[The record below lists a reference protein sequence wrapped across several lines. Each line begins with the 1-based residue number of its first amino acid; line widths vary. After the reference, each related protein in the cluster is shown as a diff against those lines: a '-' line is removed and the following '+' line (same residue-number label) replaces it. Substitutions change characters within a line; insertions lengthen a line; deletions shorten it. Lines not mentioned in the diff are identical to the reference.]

1 MITLWKQASQ
11 ACSCR
16 KPLLLCKYSITH
28 PVLYKTS
35 YEYVSSV
42 FWIDTYGWDYPATVQ
57 MLCIYQCPEVYGKFS
72 FSCFCIFPI
81 IWCCHLFMV
90 AQVCIV
96 VIISG
101 SLIFFLDSS
110 WYFWNSLG
118 ICSWSYINF
127 FASCFH
133 EVGAC
138 TFLSSL
144 FVCLCLCVHTDV
156 RLYACV
162 EAGVNIACLQ
172 SLFSLGLE
180 IFSWTWSSLAL
191 LEYVQHTLP
200 IMSPESCLCL
210 PTNRIIGWFPQLAF
224 SWVLG
229 IKLGSLCGKYYTD
242 GTISLV
248 SNSIFLM

>member
-16 KPLLLCKYSITH
+16 KPLLLCRYSITH

-144 FVCLCLCVHTDV
+144 FCVFMLMCTYRCAFTCMCGGRGQHCVSSVTLQFRSWDLFLNLELTGSARV
-156 RLYACV
+156 AAQHVPRILPLPPHKQDYRLVPPTSFFMSAGDQTRVLVWQVLYRLYY
-162 EAGVNIACLQ
+162 L
-172 SLFSLGLE
+172 
-180 IFSWTWSSLAL
+180 
-191 LEYVQHTLP
+191 
-200 IMSPESCLCL
+200 SC
-210 PTNRIIGWFPQLAF
+210 F
-224 SWVLG
+224 
-229 IKLGSLCGKYYTD
+229 K
-242 GTISLV
+242 
-248 SNSIFLM
+248 